1 MAEREVIRSGQVI
14 YCADHLAAVLLH
26 SDRNLLAHL
35 EDRLFRP
42 LRDLTPRQRERMLD
56 TLRAWLEMQGNV
68 PGMAEVLGVHPQ
80 TVRYRMRQ
88 LESTFADRLQDPKL
102 RFEMELVLRSGV
114 DRDPEPEQLPFPRP
128 RTR

>member
-1 MAEREVIRSGQVI
+1 
-14 YCADHLAAVLLH
+14 
-26 SDRNLLAHL
+26 
-35 EDRLFRP
+35 
-42 LRDLTPRQRERMLD
+42 MLD

-68 PGMAEVLGVHPQ
+68 PGMADLLGVHPQ

-102 RFEMELVLRSGV
+102 RFEMELVLRAGINADEDQS
-114 DRDPEPEQLPFPRP
+114 RLPLP